1 MIFRSLSESGVL
13 GINGRN
19 ADLVARNNPRR
30 LYPLVDDKL
39 RSKQLAI
46 EHGVPVPPLYGSLS
60 TIHEIHDFPSL
71 IRSQED
77 FVIKPATGSGGD
89 GILVIDGHRDGRFR
103 TCTGLLMSEDDISH
117 HLANALNGQY
127 SLGGHPDR
135 VMVEYRVRFDPV
147 FDEVSYQGVP
157 DVRIIVFRGFP
168 VMAMVRLPTRAS
180 MGKANLH
187 QGACG
192 VGIDIATG
200 ETLEGVLDNHPVT
213 EHPDTG
219 RSLGGL
225 RVPEWRKILLMA
237 ARCYEITGLGYLG
250 VDIVLDEA
258 RGPLMLELNARPG
271 LSIQIANGEGL
282 MKRLSLIEGLEQGLS
297 PQDRTAQAVELFGTG
312 T

>member
-1 MIFRSLSESGVL
+1 VNLRVLRENGVL

-19 ADLVARNNPRR
+19 ADLVARHNPRR

-46 EHGVPVPPLYGSLS
+46 EHGVPVPELYGSLS
-60 TIHEIHDFPSL
+60 TIHEIRDLPE
-71 IRSQED
+71 IVRGQRD

-89 GILVIDGHRDGRFR
+89 GILVIDDHKDGRFR
-103 TCTGLLMSEDDISH
+103 TCTGLLLSEDDISH

-135 VMVEYRVRFDPV
+135 VMIEQRIRFDPV
-147 FDEVSYQGVP
+147 FDGVSYQGVP
-157 DVRIIVFRGFP
+157 DIRIIVFRGYP

-187 QGACG
+187 QGAVG
-192 VGIDIATG
+192 VGIDIASG
-200 ETLEGVLDNHPVT
+200 KTLSGVMDNHAV
-213 EHPDTG
+213 EDHPDTG
-219 RSLGGL
+219 EPLTGL
-225 RVPEWRKILLMA
+225 LVPAWRKIMLMA

-258 RGPLMLELNARPG
+258 AGPLMLELNARPG
-271 LSIQIANGEGL
+271 LSIQIANAEGI
-282 MKRLSLIEGLEQGLS
+282 MRRLSQIEDLPSDPSQEH
-297 PQDRTAQAVELFGTG
+297 RTELAVRLFARET
-312 T
+312 